1 MKITRGVKPR
11 PRNVLLYGEHKTG
24 KTTLAST
31 FPNPVIIDIEGGSDD
46 LDVDRTP
53 RITTYAEFQDS
64 VSWLLST
71 DHNFQTVVIDSVD
84 WLEKLVWQFVAKN
97 KGVNA
102 LSEIG
107 FGKGFDFSFDE
118 FEKIISALRSLNRR
132 GLATVLIGHAKTVKH
147 RPPEGQE
154 YDRWEP
160 DLHDKVKGPIVEF
173 VDEIFFLKKE
183 TFTKSEDLGFNKTR
197 GVAVGTERRILVA
210 SDTGSVMAGNRLK
223 MPNEIDADFPTYLSY
238 IIAAQKRATP
248 IVSADLPQS
257 EATTEAPL
265 TSTEQELI
273 DAFEKG

>member
-53 RITTYAEFQDS
+53 RISTYAEFQDA

-71 DHNFQTVVIDSVD
+71 DHKFQTVVIDSVD
-84 WLEKLVWQFVAKN
+84 WLEKLVWQFVANN
-97 KGVNA
+97 KGVSA
-102 LSEIG
+102 LSDIG

-132 GLATVLIGHAKTVKH
+132 GLATVMIGHCKSVKH
-147 RPPEGQE
+147 RPPGENE

-183 TFTKSEDLGFNKTR
+183 TFTKTEDLGFNKSR
-197 GVAVGTERRILVA
+197 GVVVGSERRILVA
-210 SDTGSVMAGNRLK
+210 SDTGAVMAGNRLQ
-223 MPNEIDADFPTYLSY
+223 MPNEIEANFPTYLNY
-238 IIAAQKRATP
+238 IIAAQKRASP
-248 IVSADLPQS
+248 VAAADLPQP
-257 EATTEAPL
+257 EATPEAPI
-265 TSTEQELI
+265 TSSEQELI
-273 DAFEKG
+273 DSFEKG